1 MPPVRALPAF
11 QSIDAKSLWYL
22 GTARVLRRLRR
33 VIQRSVTTRDLDG
46 LHALLSKDDEKP
58 ARRKKQNGRRI
69 KK

>member
-1 MPPVRALPAF
+1 
-11 QSIDAKSLWYL
+11 
-22 GTARVLRRLRR
+22 LRRLRR

-58 ARRKKQNGRRI
+58 ARRKKQNGRRT